1 MVTPIIFFLGKK
13 RNNLINDYNTIMEI
27 NDFIQK
33 FADQLDDTDV
43 SQLAP
48 ETEFRELDEW
58 TSIVGL
64 SIILMVD
71 EEYGI
76 TLEAADVQKANTIE
90 ELFNIVQAKA

>member
-1 MVTPIIFFLGKK
+1 
-13 RNNLINDYNTIMEI
+13 MEI

-33 FADQLDDTDV
+33 FAEQLDETDA

-48 ETEFRELDEW
+48 ETQFRDLDEW
-58 TSIVGL
+58 SSIIGL
-64 SIILMVD
+64 SVILMVD

-76 TLEAADVQKANTIE
+76 TLEAADVQKANTIG